1 MAMKIVKVEHM
12 ECKPISSVYY
22 DNSFI
27 GFIPDGDSN
36 AMERLMKEVLKR
48 HNKDERNGW
57 LKAVVT
63 IAKLVYNL
71 PHDEVSEDRMVEI
84 VKENFKR
91 NS

>member
-22 DNSFI
+22 DNSFV
-27 GFIPDGDSN
+27 GFIPDGDSD
-36 AMERLMKEVLKR
+36 AMERLMKNVLKR
-48 HNKDERNGW
+48 HSEDEFEGW
-57 LKAVVT
+57 LKTVVT
-63 IAKLVYNL
+63 MAKLAYNL

-84 VKENFKR
+84 IKENFKR